1 MHKLKILMLCFIL
14 SGALSYAHGEAKMEN
29 AKGEDIPIEVIEKA
43 RHGGE
48 ERGNYII
55 SSVTTLM
62 YHPVVVLQ
70 VVMSTPFGTM
80 LKYPIV
86 TVIGD
91 KEIRPI
97 QFRLTKNINH
107 SMQENGLPSLAF
119 FLLKLL

>member
-1 MHKLKILMLCFIL
+1 MHKLKEMILMLCFIL
-14 SGALSYAHGEAKMEN
+14 SGALSYAHGEARMEN

-43 RHGGE
+43 CHGGE
-48 ERGNYII
+48 EIGI
-55 SSVTTLM
+55 TTLM